1 MELARTKILRI
12 LALAD
17 RPLAVHEINADSVSA
32 TSASARLRELHREG
46 LVIKAKAPGKRFD
59 LWSRAPLSDY
69 SCDQPQAGRRLLKE
83 LDKQMIQDVA
93 ECEELGIPY
102 WVKGE

>member
-1 MELARTKILRI
+1 MTARQKILQR
-12 LALAD
+12 LAHASGPVAL
-17 RPLAVHEINADSVSA
+17 HELDLKSVSQ
-32 TSASARLRELHREG
+32 TSASARLREMARECI
-46 LVIKAKAPGKRFD
+46 VKSVRVPGKRYTAWK
-59 LWSRAPLSDY
+59 LSEVSDY
-69 SCDQPQAGRRLLKE
+69 SRDQPQAGRRLLKE